1 MTLGGA
7 RMESQWKIIPTILIV
22 SVISGFFYV
31 SSSQGLGSTEV
42 FSIDSNPYNVKYS
55 DWTAKWWQW
64 IVSIPANQSP
74 GADTTGQYC
83 GLKQEGPVWFLAGTF
98 GGEQKRVCTIP
109 EGKALFFAPINGECN
124 YTENPDK
131 KSEEDLRQCAKAL
144 QDQVKTIIV
153 TVDGI
158 NLENLN
164 KYRIQSPLFT
174 VDLPKS
180 NIFGVEPG
188 PTKAVSDGNW
198 VFLKPLSSGNHTIY
212 SVGSTGILGATSAQG
227 SDTGE
232 PPFTSQVTY
241 QITIK

>member
-1 MTLGGA
+1 MTLGGV
-7 RMESQWKIIPTILIV
+7 RMHLQWKIVPVVLIV
-22 SVISGFFYV
+22 WVITWSFHIP
-31 SSSQGLGSTEV
+31 SSQGLNSIEV
-42 FSIDSNPYNVKYS
+42 FSIDSNPYNVTYS

-64 IVSIPANQSP
+64 MLSIPANQSP
-74 GADTTGQYC
+74 GADRTGQYC
-83 GLKQEGPVWFLAGTF
+83 GLQQEGPVWFLAGTF
-98 GGEQKRVCTIP
+98 GGEQKRSWTIP
-109 EGKALFFAPINGECN
+109 EGKALFFAPINGECS
-124 YTENPDK
+124 YAENPDK

-153 TVDGI
+153 TIDGVK
-158 NLENLN
+158 LENLD

-180 NIFGVEPG
+180 NNFGVEPG
-188 PTKAVSDGNW
+188 PTQAVSDGNW

-212 SVGSTGILGATSAQG
+212 SVGGTGILGATSAQG
-227 SDTGE
+227 STTSE